1 MCGREKGWSG
11 LPRAKTMRP
20 GRRAERMIE
29 GEGGQS
35 RHADLRRVCKVAVS
49 ERELRDKVV
58 MQT

>member
-1 MCGREKGWSG
+1 M
-11 LPRAKTMRP
+11 PRAKTMRP